1 MNQVSPFLR
10 RGTDFYS
17 HWCPGCL
24 EPHNIPVPRWAFD
37 GNVNSPTFTP
47 SVNITGK
54 QHIVDDRG
62 RWTGEFKKDAA
73 GNPVP
78 YCCHYVLTAGQ
89 LQFIGDCTH
98 ELRGQTVPLPPLPPF
113 LMDDVV

>member
-10 RGTDFYS
+10 RGTDAYS

-24 EPHNIPVPRWAFD
+24 EPHSIPNTWEFD
-37 GNVNSPTFTP
+37 GNVNSPTFKP
-47 SVNITGK
+47 SVNITGV
-54 QHIVDDRG
+54 QTVVERG

-73 GNPVP
+73 GNPIP
-78 YCCHYVLTAGQ
+78 YCCHYILTAGQ
-89 LQFIGDCTH
+89 LQFQPECTH
-98 ELRGQTVPLPPLPPF
+98 ELKGQTVPLPVLPAF